1 MKKPIVLAWA
11 VLMLTGNCLVSEKA
25 TAADQPTLLTQ
36 EGKPQNAP
44 KEGELR
50 SYKVKLGN
58 GKDKQVQL
66 SMSKSNVKIVGH
78 TGDEVIIETRDYSA
92 PPKRAEGLK
101 PLYNQEED
109 NTNLGLS
116 VAKSNNTLTI
126 AKASRAYAD
135 YVIRIPKNAAVVYK
149 ETNWESSEISFA
161 DLDGEIELKLNNS
174 DVTLTNI
181 SGPVVANN
189 TGGSIKVVFSSLNQ
203 SKPSAISTVNG
214 DIDIT
219 LPAKDKA
226 NFKLKSLQGEIYTD
240 FDIEIQ
246 RQKEEDDDEGL
257 ALVGGG
263 GNIVG
268 KVNGGGVEMNI
279 QTISSDIFIR
289 KKK

>member
-1 MKKPIVLAWA
+1 
-11 VLMLTGNCLVSEKA
+11 MLTGNCLVSEKA